1 MTTVTE
7 NTPESAAL
15 SHEELQKVVATI
27 DIPVCP
33 AIVTQAMAEAQK
45 DEPDLRKLAA
55 LITADPSMSAAALK
69 LANSVLYRSGTP
81 ISSVRTA
88 VERLGTKIVVC
99 VVVAVALRSSV
110 DGLPAVWLDKFW
122 RRATQTAVVSGLV
135 ARRQFGISPDAAYTY
150 ALFHDAAIPMMM
162 KRFKE
167 YEQVMTKAK
176 AEGKM
181 LVDAESSYFPCTHP
195 VVASLMVRNWGLPS
209 ILGQAIRFHHEP
221 DVYELPDQ
229 SLPGSALSL
238 IAVTH
243 IAEHLTAEELGE
255 HDFEVG
261 IELFEKALTFIGI
274 SENELDELRQR
285 VALALEEA

>member
-7 NTPESAAL
+7 NTPENAAL

-81 ISSVRTA
+81 ISSVRNA

-285 VALALEEA
+285 VVLALEEA

>member
-1 MTTVTE
+1 MTTAAE
-7 NTPESAAL
+7 NTVKTGEL
-15 SHEELQKVVATI
+15 TEDQLQKVIATI

-33 AIVTQAMAEAQK
+33 AIVAKAMAEAQK
-45 DEPDLRKLAA
+45 DEPDLRMLAD
-55 LITADPSMSAAALK
+55 LVTADASMSAAALK
-69 LANSVLYRSGTP
+69 LANSVLYRSSNP
-81 ISSVRTA
+81 ISSVRSA
-88 VERLGTKIVVC
+88 VERLGTKIVVS
-99 VVVAVALRSSV
+99 VIVGIALRSSV
-110 DGLPAVWLDKFW
+110 EGLPTVWLDQFW
-122 RRATQTAVVSGLV
+122 RRATQAALISGLV

-167 YEQVMTKAK
+167 YEQVISTAR

-181 LVDAESSYFPCTHP
+181 LVDAENSYFPCTHP
-195 VVASLMVRNWGLPS
+195 VVASLMVKNWGLPP

-221 DVYELPDQ
+221 DIYELPDQ

-238 IAVTH
+238 IAVTQ
-243 IAEHLTAEELGE
+243 IAEHLTADALGE

-261 IELFEKALTFIGI
+261 SDLFEKALAFIGI

-285 VALALEEA
+285 IALALEES

>member
-7 NTPESAAL
+7 NTPENAAL

-81 ISSVRTA
+81 ISSVRNA

-176 AEGKM
+176 TEGKM

-285 VALALEEA
+285 VVLALEEA

>member
-7 NTPESAAL
+7 NTPENAAL

>member
-7 NTPESAAL
+7 NTPENAAL

-81 ISSVRTA
+81 ISSVRNA

>member
-7 NTPESAAL
+7 NTPENAAL

-285 VALALEEA
+285 VVLALEEA